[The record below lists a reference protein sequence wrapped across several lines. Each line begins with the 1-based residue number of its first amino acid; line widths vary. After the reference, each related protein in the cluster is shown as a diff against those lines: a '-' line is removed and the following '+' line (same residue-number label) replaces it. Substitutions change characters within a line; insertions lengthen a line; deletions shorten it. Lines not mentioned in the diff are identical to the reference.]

1 MERLEGRKLALC
13 AVLSVCLILA
23 LHLLTGDVK
32 GRLTAEGDRAGPSHL
47 EAPQTDDTRAVREL
61 LADWP
66 AGKPRACILILA
78 RNSDLEGVLSSVRQL
93 ERRFNAQPSAR
104 YPYM

>member
-1 MERLEGRKLALC
+1 MERVEGPRLALA
-13 AVLSVCLILA
+13 AVFSVCLILA
-23 LHLLTGDVK
+23 LHLLTDVL
-32 GRLTAEGDRAGPSHL
+32 GGGLAAEGEGAGPRRL
-47 EAPQTDDTRAVREL
+47 EQPPADASTVEEL
-61 LADWP
+61 LAGWP

-93 ERRFNAQPSAR
+93 ERRFNAQPEAR